1 MAPASRT
8 RSRQLRRQRGP
19 QHPRARGVEPTPPQ
33 DGHRCAAPHGLRA
46 ALRRRWERAQG
57 LDRVAEECRT
67 RQQHGRAHRWRAAV
81 GAGVRPAFRFRSS
94 RRAHDPA
101 RVILKTSDRKPSM
114 SRAFDEVVV
123 ADPRKWAVFLDIDG
137 TLIDVAPDPKSVRI
151 PAELPGLLAG
161 LSAALGGALALNT
174 GREIKTVD
182 GMLRPLRLPA
192 SGVHGSE
199 LRLAAGDHVE
209 ILAPRIPEGLT
220 TAVRQA
226 IGPSDTML
234 VEDKSVGLAVHYRKV
249 PDAVEFL
256 GTILSD
262 VVREW
267 PAYQLKG
274 GRMIYEIIPRGFSKA
289 TSIAKF
295 LESGPFHERV
305 PLVIGDDR
313 GDEPAIAFA
322 KSKGGA
328 AFTVAGEYFPSCD
341 ADFASTIEVR
351 SALARLLRALAP
363 APLEKRA

>member
-1 MAPASRT
+1 
-8 RSRQLRRQRGP
+8 
-19 QHPRARGVEPTPPQ
+19 
-33 DGHRCAAPHGLRA
+33 
-46 ALRRRWERAQG
+46 
-57 LDRVAEECRT
+57 
-67 RQQHGRAHRWRAAV
+67 
-81 GAGVRPAFRFRSS
+81 
-94 RRAHDPA
+94 
-101 RVILKTSDRKPSM
+101 M

-123 ADPRKWAVFLDIDG
+123 ADPARWAVFLDIDG

-151 PAELPGLLAG
+151 PPELPGLLAR

-174 GREIKTVD
+174 GREIETVD
-182 GMLRPLRLPA
+182 GMLRPLRLPT

-199 LRLAAGDHVE
+199 FRLTAQAHVE
-209 ILAPRIPEGLT
+209 MLAPRIPAGLT
-220 TAVRQA
+220 AAVRKA

-256 GTILSD
+256 GTVLAGVIQA
-262 VVREW
+262 W

-289 TSIAKF
+289 TSIARF
-295 LESGPFHERV
+295 LESGPFKDRV

-328 AFTVAGEYFPSCD
+328 AFTVAGEYFQSCD
-341 ADFASTIEVR
+341 ADFASTVEVR
-351 SALARLLRALAP
+351 SALARLLHALTP
-363 APLEKRA
+363 ARTGTQA